1 MNNRYTISTGYSL
14 DTDRY
19 DACVYFDHEAIA
31 ELYLEEDTKKIVI
44 EFNHE
49 FTLKQA
55 YNLSDFIKAIKDAER
70 TFRDYLAS
78 GDEPIYPYCPSES

>member
-1 MNNRYTISTGYSL
+1 MKNRYTISTGYSL

-19 DACVYFDHEAIA
+19 DARIYFDHKEIA
-31 ELYLEEDTKKIVI
+31 ELYLDEDTKKIII
-44 EFNHE
+44 EFNNE

-55 YNLSDFIKAIKDAER
+55 YNLSDFVQAMKDAER

-78 GDEPIYPYCPSES
+78 GNEPIYPHCGTD

>member
-19 DACVYFDHEAIA
+19 DAHLSFDHKVIA
-31 ELYLEEDTKKIVI
+31 ELRLDTDKKKIII
-44 EFNHE
+44 EFNNE

-55 YNLSDFIKAIKDAER
+55 YNLSDFVQAIKDAER
-70 TFRDYLAS
+70 IFRDYLAS
-78 GDEPIYPYCPSES
+78 GDEPICPHCD